1 MRQDVIG
8 HQVRAMKEA
17 GLDALVSISP
27 ENFAYVTG
35 FLSPTQPLMRWRH
48 AMAMVTA
55 DGAVALV
62 AVDMEAS
69 TIRAK
74 SQPGTKIAVWQEFK
88 FDAMSVL
95 AALLREHGL
104 GQARI
109 GIEMDYLPAG
119 DLAAL
124 NKLLPQ
130 ARFTAAQAVLARLR
144 EIKTPEEI
152 DILRRLS
159 RIADKAIT
167 DAYRSVRVGS
177 NEMDL
182 AAALTRGIYEQGAEY
197 FKLMIVA
204 TGERSV
210 FPNVGPTG
218 RVLKPGDVCR
228 VEIFPM
234 ITGYHAGVCR
244 TAAVEAPPPEAER
257 IWANL
262 TACKHM
268 LLDAIK
274 PGASSRAIYELY
286 LKKVGELGLP
296 PISFIGHGIG
306 LHLHEDPYLG
316 PTEDRE
322 LERGN
327 GAGHR
332 TADLR
337 DRIRLRHAEQG
348 HASGHIR
355 RLRAAVELS
364 RYGQVVGGAVRATAY
379 NCGASGTSQSAVI
392 AAATRRAAADSPD
405 GRSLRRRVA
414 GY

>member
-8 HQVRAMKEA
+8 RQVRAMKEA
-17 GLDALVSISP
+17 GYDALLSTSP

-48 AMAMVTA
+48 AMALVTA

-62 AVDMEAS
+62 VVDMEAS
-69 TIRAK
+69 TIRAN
-74 SQPGTKIAVWQEFK
+74 SPPGTEIAVWHEFK

-95 AALLREHGL
+95 ATLLRQHGL
-104 GQARI
+104 GQARV

-119 DLAAL
+119 DLTAL
-124 NKLLPQ
+124 SQLLPRT
-130 ARFTAAQAVLARLR
+130 RFTAAQAILARLR

-167 DAYRSVRVGS
+167 DAYRSIRAGS
-177 NEMDL
+177 TEMDL
-182 AAALTRGIYEQGAEY
+182 AAALTRGVYEQGAEY

-210 FPNVGPTG
+210 FPNVGPTS

-228 VEIFPM
+228 VEIFPV
-234 ITGYHAGVCR
+234 IGGYHAGVCR
-244 TAAVEAPPPEAER
+244 TAAVGAPPIAAER

-262 TACKHM
+262 TACKYM

-274 PGASSRAIYELY
+274 PGASTRAIYELY

-316 PTEDRE
+316 PTEDRALEAGMVLGIEPLIYETGFGFGMQNKDMVLVTSGGCE
-322 LERGN
+322 LLSDYLD
-327 GAGHR
+327 
-332 TADLR
+332 TDKLL
-337 DRIRLRHAEQG
+337 I
-348 HASGHIR
+348 
-355 RLRAAVELS
+355 VE
-364 RYGQVVGGAVRATAY
+364 
-379 NCGASGTSQSAVI
+379 
-392 AAATRRAAADSPD
+392 
-405 GRSLRRRVA
+405 
-414 GY
+414 

>member
-1 MRQDVIG
+1 MRQDVIAR
-8 HQVRAMKEA
+8 QVGAMKEA
-17 GLDALVSISP
+17 GLDALLSVSP
-27 ENFAYVTG
+27 ENFAYLTG

-48 AMAMVTA
+48 AMALVTA

-62 AVDMEAS
+62 VVDMEAS

-74 SQPGTKIAVWQEFK
+74 SPPGTKIAVWHEFE

-95 AALLREHGL
+95 AALLRERGL
-104 GQARI
+104 GQARV

-124 NKLLPQ
+124 SQLLPQ
-130 ARFTAAQAVLARLR
+130 ATFTAAQAVLARLR
-144 EIKTPEEI
+144 EIKTADEI

-167 DAYRSVRVGS
+167 DAYRSVGAGS
-177 NEMDL
+177 SEMDL

-210 FPNVGPTG
+210 FPNVGPTD
-218 RVLKPGDVCR
+218 RTLRPGDVCR

-234 ITGYHAGVCR
+234 ISGYHAGVCR
-244 TAAVEAPPPEAER
+244 TAAIGVPPPEAER

-262 TACKHM
+262 TACKYL

-274 PGASSRAIYELY
+274 PGASTRTIYDLY
-286 LKKVGELGLP
+286 LSKLSELKLP

-316 PTEDRE
+316 PTEDQPPKAGMVRGIDPLIYETGLGFGMQNKDMVLVTSKGCE
-322 LERGN
+322 LLSDHTN
-327 GAGHR
+327 
-332 TADLR
+332 T
-337 DRIRLRHAEQG
+337 DRLIIV
-348 HASGHIR
+348 S
-355 RLRAAVELS
+355 
-364 RYGQVVGGAVRATAY
+364 
-379 NCGASGTSQSAVI
+379 
-392 AAATRRAAADSPD
+392 
-405 GRSLRRRVA
+405 
-414 GY
+414 